1 MFELLHSPLTRIV
14 ISNDILQTVA
24 VEAARAIDI
33 HDERSHQRIR
43 EALAGLTIRR
53 TNKTDAL
60 DDWALVIQR
69 LSKATAIPL
78 VTIWNNG
85 KIPSSSYRKLVGQ
98 LLLFLRIYCETGK
111 LGQEGSPK
119 RTLPLS
125 FGEALAVMFAISWN
139 VKGMFF
145 LTVLPAC
152 AIATLQPIQGPIVKV
167 FIAAVL
173 NPFNIAKQR
182 AYVAFGLLMA
192 VNFAALP
199 VFSFIKNF
207 FLARYVSQLGSWCRK
222 RMLNVMMKGGTEYS
236 EVNRGGKLSDAFS
249 NQLT

>member
-1 MFELLHSPLTRIV
+1 M
-14 ISNDILQTVA
+14 
-24 VEAARAIDI
+24 
-33 HDERSHQRIR
+33 
-43 EALAGLTIRR
+43 TIRR

-69 LSKATAIPL
+69 LSQATAIPF

-85 KIPSSSYRKLVGQ
+85 RIPSSSYRKLVGQ

-139 VKGMFF
+139 VKGIFF

-152 AIATLQPIQGPIVKV
+152 VLGSIQPITAP
-167 FIAAVL
+167 VL
-173 NPFNIAKQR
+173 NKFLSNLDTSRGPVDVQGALTSLLVLLGLIF
-182 AYVAFGLLMA
+182 VAM
-192 VNFAALP
+192 P

-236 EVNRGGKLSDAFS
+236 EVYRGGKLSDAFS